1 MNIFKHLPKMT
12 FSVLMSVDSCILPK
26 EATKVLLPITQPL
39 YRLTKVG
46 LFCYDLLNCITHKNK
61 NILHSSLSYTSQ
73 ISPGMIWET
82 LFTID
87 NLADFQKWIQKE
99 AVKCSLYI
107 SENVFAFFFF
117 LTKTN

>member
-1 MNIFKHLPKMT
+1 MNIFKHLT
-12 FSVLMSVDSCILPK
+12 DDIFFVFMSVESCILPK

-73 ISPGMIWET
+73 ISPGM
-82 LFTID
+82 
-87 NLADFQKWIQKE
+87 
-99 AVKCSLYI
+99 V
-107 SENVFAFFFF
+107 
-117 LTKTN
+117 